1 MKNIRTVIWDLD
13 ETVWFYKDNEP
24 EILCKKINIAELE
37 KFKKQYYATLTNLF
51 VYFKGKIV
59 TYEKLKKYIQEQM
72 PILEEFNISVELFL
86 EVQCNEKKNI
96 TVVNKEA
103 VEMMRYFSNIG
114 LKNISITDW
123 IERHQQVALK
133 DFGAMDYIDKIYG
146 CENAYFKNNP
156 EKVIQ
161 MTEQLQLAERK
172 DEYIMIGDS
181 LKSDIFFAKK
191 LGIKSV
197 WFNPK
202 KKKNDTNI
210 IPDIEVQSLIELKR
224 YF

>member
-1 MKNIRTVIWDLD
+1 
-13 ETVWFYKDNEP
+13 
-24 EILCKKINIAELE
+24 
-37 KFKKQYYATLTNLF
+37 
-51 VYFKGKIV
+51 
-59 TYEKLKKYIQEQM
+59 
-72 PILEEFNISVELFL
+72 
-86 EVQCNEKKNI
+86 
-96 TVVNKEA
+96 
-103 VEMMRYFSNIG
+103 
-114 LKNISITDW
+114 
-123 IERHQQVALK
+123 
-133 DFGAMDYIDKIYG
+133 MDYIDKIYG

>member
-24 EILCKKINIAELE
+24 EILCKKLNITELE

-59 TYEKLKKYIQEQM
+59 TYEKLKKYM
-72 PILEEFNISVELFL
+72 LE
-86 EVQCNEKKNI
+86 
-96 TVVNKEA
+96 
-103 VEMMRYFSNIG
+103 
-114 LKNISITDW
+114 
-123 IERHQQVALK
+123 
-133 DFGAMDYIDKIYG
+133 
-146 CENAYFKNNP
+146 
-156 EKVIQ
+156 
-161 MTEQLQLAERK
+161 
-172 DEYIMIGDS
+172 
-181 LKSDIFFAKK
+181 
-191 LGIKSV
+191 IKSV

>member
-24 EILCKKINIAELE
+24 EILCEKLNIAELE

-114 LKNISITDW
+114 LRNISITDW